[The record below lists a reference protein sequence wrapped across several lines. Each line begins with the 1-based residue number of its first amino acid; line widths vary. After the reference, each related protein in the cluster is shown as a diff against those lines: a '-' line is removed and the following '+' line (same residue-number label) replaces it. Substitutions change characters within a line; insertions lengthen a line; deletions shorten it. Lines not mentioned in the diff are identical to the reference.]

1 MSIADR
7 CRELAEQIAAADPP
21 PMTIMEVCGTH
32 SHAIGRYGIRQL
44 LPERI
49 RLISGPGCPVC
60 VTADSDLDAIAQ
72 IADQGAVIATFGD
85 MVRVIGPRGSLADAR
100 AAGADVRV
108 MYSPMQS
115 LDLAREY
122 PDREVV
128 LIGVGFE
135 TTTPTIAVTVSDAA
149 SAGLRNF
156 SVYACHKLVPP
167 ALEALITDPDCRID
181 ALLCPG
187 HVSTIIGA
195 DAYGFIPR
203 DHALPCAIAGFTPLD
218 ILLGVNSLVN
228 QTVAGEPRVE
238 NCYPRAVQAE
248 GNPKARAQVESVF
261 SVADVDWRGLG
272 MLHRSGLALRAEYSH
287 LDARARF
294 AIDPP
299 IEIDRGPCIC
309 GEVLQGKALPTD
321 CPAFGSACTPQSPIG
336 PCMVSSEGSCAA
348 AYRYGG

>member
-1 MSIADR
+1 MDWFWIK
-7 CRELAEQIAAADPP
+7 E
-21 PMTIMEVCGTH
+21 
-32 SHAIGRYGIRQL
+32 Y
-44 LPERI
+44 
-49 RLISGPGCPVC
+49 
-60 VTADSDLDAIAQ
+60 
-72 IADQGAVIATFGD
+72 
-85 MVRVIGPRGSLADAR
+85 
-100 AAGADVRV
+100 
-108 MYSPMQS
+108 
-115 LDLAREY
+115 LARERAAELKKWEKMKGS
-122 PDREVV
+122 PIASLVAEGHVVPGSVSGNTFFAKDCNASIRFRDDDRPQ
-128 LIGVGFE
+128 LIPPCEAGTLGEALLAFKERRELVE
-135 TTTPTIAVTVSDAA
+135 IIA
-149 SAGLRNF
+149 SAEDNVF
-156 SVYACHKLVPP
+156 KLSRRGHCVN
-167 ALEALITDPDCRID
+167 DGD

-228 QTVAGEPRVE
+228 QTVAGEPQVD

-261 SVADVDWRGLG
+261 SVADAHWRGLG
-272 MLHRSGLALRAEYSH
+272 MLPASGLALRTEYSH
-287 LDARARF
+287 IDARTRF
-294 AIDPP
+294 DLDPP